1 MASSAKRTLSIEAR
15 LRDRLSRPLGK
26 MDKTL
31 TRFALGTVVSFK
43 AVRKSLFSFKSLLVA
58 TAGVLGAYQVGS
70 FIRSTTEQEASL
82 LRLAETTGDNVEN
95 LSELQAALVLTGS
108 KAEGFSDD
116 IRTVNQQVRSALAGN
131 REILR
136 GFTDLGLTLED
147 LRTLS
152 PSGLFEEMA
161 RGLDKFTTAQEKEA
175 ALGKILP
182 ERFQQLLP
190 ILGRGFAEFQRTV
203 REARDAGA
211 TVTTEQAK
219 IAERLERSLAKFDLA
234 LGGLGKALLDE
245 FGPDAIALFDLI
257 SKKLAEN
264 SGEIASLAKAIGG
277 GVVSAIGLAIDGVI
291 GLVKVIESIPGV
303 NLTSQS
309 DEDLEKIAKLEGT
322 LRRLRQSVLFLEPD
336 EMKRLADLLAND
348 IAADF
353 EGILEA
359 EIEAL
364 GGSGGLAGQMQQLRA
379 NLQAEFD
386 KTIASLGKDG
396 QDGPTT
402 SPDQTAKILGLP
414 NEDAVAEWGANIR
427 KAFEQAPQEEL
438 STVLGGSVFNQ
449 PTNTGNAGGSNSA
462 TQADALRVQLQQL
475 QQIVALAPGLD
486 DIAQRLA
493 GLQSQSAIA
502 ELSAAQEAGVISA
515 DELAFAIER
524 VNLQLERAQNEVGV
538 GSFWQGFNQSTER
551 AISEWTDLEKAGTEA
566 AQSLVTN
573 GLDTIVSEVGAGISR
588 TQEWGDVWSNVKD
601 QVLSSISQIIAKLL
615 ALKAIQAGIA
625 LFGGG
630 GDSGGGASGVTLQ
643 QPSTAGASLGP
654 SVVQPATILAPG
666 PQQGGGNYV
675 QNVTLQ
681 VNALDARSVQQMFT
695 EQKELLGSLVAKQ
708 MASQVP
714 FRQTVQQVTA

>member
-26 MDKTL
+26 MDKAL
-31 TRFALGTVVSFK
+31 TKFALGTVVSFK
-43 AVRKSLFSFKSLLVA
+43 AAKKSLFSFKSLLVA
-58 TAGVLGAYQVGS
+58 TAGVLGAYQVGA
-70 FIRSTTEQEASL
+70 FVRSTAEQEASL

-108 KAEGFSDD
+108 KADGFADD
-116 IRTVNQQVRSALAGN
+116 VRTVNQQVRSALSGN

-190 ILGRGFAEFQRTV
+190 ILGRGFAQFQQTV

-211 TVTTEQAK
+211 TVTVEQAK
-219 IAERLERSLAKFDLA
+219 VAERLERSLAKFDIA
-234 LGGLGKALLDE
+234 LGSLGQQLLDE

-257 SKKLAEN
+257 SKKLAGN
-264 SGEIASLAKAIGG
+264 SGEISAIARAIGS
-277 GVVSAIGLAIDGVI
+277 GVVSAVGLAVDAVI
-291 GLVKVIESIPGV
+291 GLVRVIESIPGV
-303 NLTSQS
+303 NLLNKTDEELAQIRELEEAVQQLSQS
-309 DEDLEKIAKLEGT
+309 F
-322 LRRLRQSVLFLEPD
+322 LFLSKE
-336 EMKRLADLLAND
+336 RQAAALAFADSNPGESYLELLKK
-348 IAADF
+348 
-353 EGILEA
+353 ELSE
-359 EIEAL
+359 L
-364 GGSGGLAGQMQQLRA
+364 GGGGLAGQMEELRR

-386 KTIASLGKDG
+386 KTIQSLGDG
-396 QDGPTT
+396 GSSGPTT
-402 SPDQTAKILGLP
+402 DPESTAKMIGLP
-414 NEDAVAEWGANIR
+414 NSAAITAYGESLRDALKNVPI
-427 KAFEQAPQEEL
+427 QD
-438 STVLGGSVFNQ
+438 VGGQGDSVFNQ
-449 PTNTGNAGGSNSA
+449 PTNTGNAVGTNSA
-462 TQADALRVQLQQL
+462 SQADALRVQLQQL

-493 GLQSQSAIA
+493 GLQANSAIA
-502 ELSAAQEAGVISA
+502 ELSAAQQAGVISA

-524 VNLQLERAQNEVGV
+524 VNLQLDRAKNEIGV
-538 GSFWQGFNQSTER
+538 GNFWDGFSQSTER
-551 AISEWTDLEKAGTEA
+551 AISEWTDFEKAGTEA
-566 AQSLVTN
+566 AQSLITN
-573 GLDTIVSEVGAGISR
+573 GLDTVVSEVGAGIAR
-588 TQEWGDVWSNVKD
+588 TQEWGDAWSNIKD
-601 QVLSSISQIIAKLL
+601 QILSAISQIIAKLIT
-615 ALKAIQAGIA
+615 LKAIQAGIS

-630 GDSGGGASGVTLQ
+630 DSSGGGTSPVTLQ
-643 QPSTAGASLGP
+643 QTATSGATLGP
-654 SVVQPATILAPG
+654 SVVQPSTILAPG
-666 PQQGGGNYV
+666 PQRGGGTYV

-681 VNALDARSVQQMFT
+681 VSALDARSVQQMFT
-695 EQKELLGSLVAKQ
+695 EQKGLLGALVAKQ